1 VNDQAKLNS
10 ETSPKPLKGRWRN
23 VVTLAFAGIVD
34 AGEDQAMSAMFPAI
48 RTSLNMTVS
57 NLATITSLG
66 KVMEMIFGPIW
77 GMLSDRYSRKRILII
92 GTGLW
97 GLWTMLIGFSAS
109 YEMLLALRVVAAIGL
124 VALGA
129 PMNSLLTDM
138 FPQKERGKVFGIL
151 RMISTIAVILSVQL
165 FGRLSEIPETGWR
178 MGFIIFGALSMLNG
192 LLCAIFLKEP
202 ARGSAEGVLS
212 DVADES
218 EKQYQFR
225 IKNLAAIF
233 RVPTNIL
240 LILEKI
246 FGVAVQI
253 TVLTFT
259 VTWLVDDRGFS
270 SRQATTILTSIIIG
284 SAISTI
290 LGGLLGDWAEQKS
303 PRYGRLFVVQGSRT
317 MMAVLGYFFFQQI
330 TGGLP
335 VFFAVGFLFGLF
347 LDMAF
352 PSAIAPMIAAVNVP
366 EQRSTAYAINRL
378 ANGLIQALVAAIVAL
393 VGANISL
400 TNLFFWAVTVSLIIS
415 VISWFAFYPF
425 YYKDRMAMD
434 GILAKRREE
443 LV

>member
-1 VNDQAKLNS
+1 
-10 ETSPKPLKGRWRN
+10 
-23 VVTLAFAGIVD
+23 
-34 AGEDQAMSAMFPAI
+34 
-48 RTSLNMTVS
+48 
-57 NLATITSLG
+57 
-66 KVMEMIFGPIW
+66 
-77 GMLSDRYSRKRILII
+77 MLSDRYSRKRILII

-151 RMISTIAVILSVQL
+151 RMISTIAVILSIQL

-192 LLCAIFLKEP
+192 LLFAIFLKEP
-202 ARGSAEGVLS
+202 ARGSAEGALS
-212 DVADES
+212 DVAEES

-270 SRQATTILTSIIIG
+270 SRQSTTILTGIIIG

-290 LGGLLGDWAEQKS
+290 LGGLLGDWAERKS
-303 PRYGRLFVVQGSRT
+303 PRFGRLFVVQGSRT

-330 TGGLP
+330 TGGVP

-434 GILAKRREE
+434 DILAKRREE